1 MWRRARFQECGG
13 IVFRLSLSARI
24 AFAQLAQMIVFFAAI
39 IFILGSTSRLFD
51 KTAFLSERLEPAVEK
66 LNRIEEQLSTAITLL
81 ESSRHE
87 DLRRADRMLVRNR
100 PVRQIRTLATQEFPA
115 LAASPDLD
123 HESAT
128 RLAAA
133 ANFFKTAPSPGTAAA
148 IDSEIEIDGL
158 RIKMTAAMQDPQN
171 GKAAAVDLATRLQA
185 IRTSVQ
191 NASRQTGQ
199 VIADA
204 RHELV
209 SRRSTLWTSI
219 LAVSIGSLLLSIVFL
234 VTAIRSTRPIGD
246 ITLAVRKLAAGDL
259 SHVRI
264 RASRELEETAEAI
277 NHLASTF
284 RAQREAGA
292 VERERE
298 VRTERLAVVGRMAS
312 AVAHEIRNP
321 LNSISL
327 NIDLLADILES
338 PERREGRGREVI
350 STVQREIDRLN
361 EITEDYLQFGRMPK
375 AVIGPCNVTAVV
387 KETCDFMAGEFQEGH
402 ITVHID
408 SFDNGA
414 RVMSDEG
421 QLRQALVNILRN
433 SVEAMPEGGSISIRL
448 SGAGD
453 CVELAIS
460 DTGQGIP
467 DAQMA
472 RLFEPFATT
481 KRNGT
486 GLGLAFVQQV
496 ITESGGKVRIES
508 QEANG
513 TTVRITLARAA

>member
-1 MWRRARFQECGG
+1 M
-13 IVFRLSLSARI
+13 FRLSPSARI

-51 KTAFLSERLEPAVEK
+51 KTAFLSERLEPSVEK
-66 LNRIEEQLSTAITLL
+66 LNRIDEQLSTATALL
-81 ESSRHE
+81 ESARQE

-100 PVRQIRTLATQEFPA
+100 PIRHIRTLATQEFPA
-115 LAASPDLD
+115 LAASPDIDRETAARLL
-123 HESAT
+123 SA
-128 RLAAA
+128 AD
-133 ANFFKTAPSPGTAAA
+133 FFRTAPAPGTAAA
-148 IDSEIEIDGL
+148 MDSEVEIDGL
-158 RIKMTAAMQDPQN
+158 RIKLTGAMQDPP
-171 GKAAAVDLATRLQA
+171 KARIVALELAARLQA
-185 IRTSVQ
+185 IRTSVR
-191 NASRQTGQ
+191 NASRQTAQ
-199 VIADA
+199 VTTDA

-219 LAVSIGSLLLSIVFL
+219 LAVSIGSLILSIVFL
-234 VTAIRSTRPIGD
+234 IAAIRSTRPIGD
-246 ITLAVRKLAAGDL
+246 ITLAVRRLAAGDL
-259 SHVRI
+259 SHVKI
-264 RASRELEETAEAI
+264 RASRELEETADAI

-327 NIDLLADILES
+327 SIDLLADFMES
-338 PERREGRGREVI
+338 PEHREGRGREVI
-350 STVQREIDRLN
+350 ATVQREIDRLN

-387 KETCDFMAGEFQEGH
+387 KETCDFMAREMREGNVAV
-402 ITVHID
+402 TID
-408 SFDNGA
+408 AFDNTA
-414 RVMSDEG
+414 RVLSDEG

-433 SVEAMPEGGSISIRL
+433 SVEAMPEGGTISIRL
-448 SGAGD
+448 SAVADGI
-453 CVELAIS
+453 ELTIA

-467 DAQMA
+467 DSQMA

-486 GLGLAFVQQV
+486 GLGLGFVQQV
-496 ITESGGKVRIES
+496 VTESGGKVRIES
-508 QEANG
+508 GQGKG